1 MPCIDTF
8 PAKGSD
14 FSYKNKAENQ
24 ITSVKKKKTW
34 KSAILTKLKHN
45 IQEVIVFSD
54 FRSSLISDVNIF
66 HYSSLLLMI
75 QKVIFSVISNFCRKI
90 MILDLLRFILIIFE
104 VLFNITWIVINL
116 KISCTHV
123 FFFFF
128 FNDVGFWGT
137 EF

>member
-8 PAKGSD
+8 PAKDSD

-54 FRSSLISDVNIF
+54 FRPSVISDVNIF

-75 QKVIFSVISNFCRKI
+75 QKVIFSVINNFCRKI
-90 MILDLLRFILIIFE
+90 MILDLLRLIRIIFE

-123 FFFFF
+123 FFFL